1 MLDEFNT
8 KIGGVADSA
17 ERESLR
23 KLHEEKLSKNELTI
37 WLKDFPRTASEVQEM
52 RRSAQQHLPADVEV
66 AIHAAVLVEERFK
79 RSYDEK
85 PEVDPY
91 AEITQE

>member
-52 RRSAQQHLPADVEV
+52 RRSA
-66 AIHAAVLVEERFK
+66 
-79 RSYDEK
+79 
-85 PEVDPY
+85 
-91 AEITQE
+91 